1 MDVNQKKKK
10 KEILN
15 KIILLSEKTLITKV
29 LYEVKNLENIWK
41 SMGEKSGRLK

>member
-1 MDVNQKKKK
+1 MLTRKKKK
-10 KEILN
+10 RKSLN